1 MLQIA
6 CLLLGKKFMH
16 QQAIWLLI
24 GGLLWALLGLV
35 ILCDELGQT
44 RYIPVVWISIFTLIE
59 SLITLS
65 VANSGIGSQKFIL
78 FLKGGLFFL
87 VSVSLL
93 IDDNYS
99 HLILSI
105 VLGFNYLLLAIFSI
119 VSALVVR
126 HRLWKRTIWLGGFY
140 LLFAMVILFP
150 YPLSYQSTF
159 PIVLAV
165 LLMHSGISAIRFSS
179 KLRVIRHG
187 QTIFTLM
194 ADSALSQKEFELQEI
209 KIDEVMP
216 LTEEQQTS
224 INLSHTSPLTVHI
237 WTPEGSAD
245 LPPRPRPVIN
255 RYIAAVDRNGVIS
268 TGHAAL
274 EIRNQIY
281 ISLYPIDDIDRSPS
295 EFLNKLK
302 ATEENNVAGEFQPDY
317 DSEVSQWC
325 RSDFQIHFYH
335 YNAVTLAIFWQKY
348 RQIALYNLT
357 YRNCSSSVAYA
368 LEAALEGVLADKSN
382 NFLTLVKLLL
392 SPELWV
398 ASQIRQRAISMAWTP
413 GLVMDYSRA
422 LNALVHPTPHCWYQ
436 RFLRIFH
443 SS

>member
-16 QQAIWLLI
+16 QQATWLLT

-140 LLFAMVILFP
+140 LFFAMVILFP
-150 YPLSYQSTF
+150 YPLNYQSTF
-159 PIVLAV
+159 PIVLSV

-194 ADSALSQKEFELQEI
+194 ADSALSQKEFEQQEI
-209 KIDEVMP
+209 NIDGVRP
-216 LTEEQQTS
+216 LTEEQQTN
-224 INLSHTSPLTVHI
+224 INLTHTSPLTVHI

-274 EIRNQIY
+274 EIRNKIY

-392 SPELWV
+392 APELWV

>member
-6 CLLLGKKFMH
+6 CLLLGEKFMH
-16 QQAIWLLI
+16 QQSIWLLI
-24 GGLLWALLGLV
+24 GGVLWALLGLV
-35 ILCDELGQT
+35 ILCDELVQT
-44 RYIPVVWISIFTLIE
+44 HYIPVVWISIFTLIE

-126 HRLWKRTIWLGGFY
+126 NRLWKHTIWLGGFY

-150 YPLSYQSTF
+150 YPISYQSTF

-165 LLMHSGISAIRFSS
+165 LLMLSGISSIRFSN
-179 KLRVIRHG
+179 KLWVIRHG

-194 ADSALSQKEFELQEI
+194 ADSALSKKEFEQQEI
-209 KIDEVMP
+209 KIDAIM
-216 LTEEQQTS
+216 LMTDEQQMS
-224 INLSHTSPLTVHI
+224 INLSHTLPLTVHI
-237 WTPEGSAD
+237 WTPEGSANVT
-245 LPPRPRPVIN
+245 PRPLPVIN
-255 RYIAAVDRNGVIS
+255 RYIAAVDNNGVIS

-281 ISLYPIDDIDRSPS
+281 ISLYPIEDIDRSPS

-302 ATEENNVAGEFQPDY
+302 ATEENNVAGEFQSDY
-317 DSEVSQWC
+317 VSEVSQWC

-335 YNAVTLAIFWQKY
+335 YNAVNLAIFWQKY
-348 RQIALYNLT
+348 RQIELYNLT

-382 NFLTLVKLLL
+382 NFLMLGKLLL
-392 SPELWV
+392 APELWV

-422 LNALVHPTPHCWYQ
+422 LNALAHPTPHSWYQ

>member
-35 ILCDELGQT
+35 IFCDEVAQT

-126 HRLWKRTIWLGGFY
+126 HRLWKRTIWLGGCY
-140 LLFAMVILFP
+140 LFFAMVILFP

-165 LLMHSGISAIRFSS
+165 LLMHSGISAIRFAS

-194 ADSALSQKEFELQEI
+194 ADSALSQREFEQQEI
-209 KIDEVMP
+209 NIDVVMP
-216 LTEEQQTS
+216 LTPEQQTN

-255 RYIAAVDRNGVIS
+255 RYIAAVDGNGVIS

-274 EIRNQIY
+274 EIRHQIY

-302 ATEENNVAGEFQPDY
+302 ATAENNVAGEFQPDY
-317 DSEVSQWC
+317 DTEVSQWC

-348 RQIALYNLT
+348 RQRALYNLT

-392 SPELWV
+392 APELWV

-422 LNALVHPTPHCWYQ
+422 LNALVHPTPYCWYQ